1 MRLPIGILGVI
12 TSPAQKSPTDTC
24 AENDKGTIVR
34 YNTISQG
41 GKPMSAKHNN
51 QRLLEAIK
59 NGDVNEVQRL
69 IPISDPNHENIFA
82 LRYAVERGN
91 IECVKALIP
100 VSEKYDTA
108 LTAAARNNKV
118 EYVKLLLPLSGDHEE
133 ALNAAAKDNH
143 IECVKLLLPG
153 CCEVGAA
160 LCVAIQNHHNQC
172 AQLLLT
178 DCLQKNT
185 SHMEE
190 WALHT
195 AVWYENT
202 EAVKMLLP
210 FVDPS
215 IKGSQALAVAVYTEN
230 QECFDLLYPRSN
242 PDSALEFVEQ
252 NFGYKV
258 GFFQSFQD
266 TIERAKAK
274 QQRSML
280 NEEVGDNNNPVKHKQ
295 KI

>member
-1 MRLPIGILGVI
+1 MSIGH
-12 TSPAQKSPTDTC
+12 
-24 AENDKGTIVR
+24 
-34 YNTISQG
+34 NTQL
-41 GKPMSAKHNN
+41 
-51 QRLLEAIK
+51 LLEAIK
-59 NGDVNEVQRL
+59 NGDVNEVERL
-69 IPISDPNHENIFA
+69 IPISEPNHENTFA

-108 LTAAARNNKV
+108 LAAAARNNKL

-133 ALNAAAKDNH
+133 ALHAAAKDNH

-153 CCEVGAA
+153 CHEVGRA
-160 LCVAIQNHHNQC
+160 LCIAIQNQHNQC
-172 AQLLLT
+172 AQLMLT

-185 SHMEE
+185 SYMEE

-195 AVWYENT
+195 AVWYGNT

-215 IKGSQALAVAVYTEN
+215 IKGSQALAVAAYGEN
-230 QECFDLLYPRSN
+230 QECFDLLYPLSD

-258 GFFQSFQD
+258 DFFQAFQD
-266 TIERAKAK
+266 TIERVKAK
-274 QQRSML
+274 QQPRQTQTEDVIGNLSCPHL
-280 NEEVGDNNNPVKHKQ
+280 ILFAPLKPEGPKHSNV
-295 KI
+295 